1 MKIRELDIVVLRKDI
16 NKYGLA
22 KGDVGTVVH
31 VHGKGE
37 AFMVE
42 FIEASGYTI
51 AVLTLKP
58 KDIRP
63 MKKREILHAREFA
76 GV

>member
-1 MKIRELDIVVLRKDI
+1 MKIRELDNVVLKKDI
-16 NKYGLA
+16 KKYGLNE
-22 KGDVGTVVH
+22 GDVGTVVY

-42 FIEASGYTI
+42 FIEASGHTI
-51 AVLTLKP
+51 AVLTLEP

-76 GV
+76 